1 MLKEGSKAPDFT
13 AKNQDGEE
21 VSLSRFEG
29 KNVVLYFYPKDD
41 TPGCTT
47 EAKEL
52 RDEHEEF
59 KNLNAVVLGVSK
71 DTAESHKKFINK
83 YDLNFDLLVDPDLE
97 IHEKYGTWGEKK
109 MFGKT
114 YKGTTRATFV
124 IDGDGVIRKVFPK
137 VKPKGH
143 GEQVKKALAEI
154 AD

>member
-1 MLKEGSKAPDFT
+1 MLKEGTKAPDFT
-13 AKNQDGEE
+13 TENQEGEKI
-21 VSLSRFEG
+21 SLSQFEG

-59 KNLNAVVLGVSK
+59 KDLNAVVLGVSK
-71 DTAESHKKFINK
+71 DTAESHKEFINK
-83 YDLNFDLLVDPDLE
+83 YDLNFDLLVDSDLD

-109 MFGKT
+109 MFGKA
-114 YKGTTRATFV
+114 YMGTTRATFV

-143 GEQVKKALAEI
+143 GEQVKKALEEI
-154 AD
+154 KD